1 MKILGGRF
9 WRPVLAEAVGTLVLV
24 GVVLGASAP
33 AAPSPLQPALAGGL
47 AAAALACCFGHV
59 SGAQA
64 NPALTLAGLCARKLD
79 APRAAAYL
87 LAQGLGALLAA
98 GAFRLV
104 PVGGHA
110 GQALA
115 MELFGTFQLALTI
128 FAAEDRGRR
137 EGAGM
142 GGLAVGCS
150 LAAGGLAGPFSGGSL
165 NPARSLG
172 PAIVTGIWDDHW
184 VYWVGPV
191 IGGAVGGLLY
201 DFVLF
206 PRPRGMAERLAIL
219 KGEKPA
225 EADSPPEPP
234 GEPLELKTQAL

>member
-1 MKILGGRF
+1 MLSQGLCGRF

-87 LAQGLGALLAA
+87 LAQGLGALL
-98 GAFRLV
+98 V

-150 LAAGGLAGPFSGGSL
+150 LAAGGLAVMYYTGAGM
-165 NPARSLG
+165 NPARAFA
-172 PAIVTGIWDDHW
+172 PAILTRNFTNHW